1 MPALSAHHDGVDL
14 AYQRFGSTGDPV
26 LLIMGIGA
34 DMLYWHDEF
43 CSGLIGQGFQV
54 ARFDNRDSGEST
66 HLDWA
71 GTPDR
76 RRVGRYPETAPYR
89 LEEMADDAAAV
100 LDALG
105 WPSAHIVGHSMG
117 GLIAQT
123 LAIRH
128 PDRVRSLTCISSTP
142 SPDIGRAR
150 PLTLLRLLRANPAIL
165 TGTPPRGPAD
175 AGERLVRGHRVIGSP
190 GYPLDETW
198 LRHIGELMYRRGG
211 FDPAARA
218 RQGAAI
224 LASGDRRPGLAA
236 LNIPTL
242 ILHGRADP
250 LIRPE
255 AGRATAA
262 AIPNATLVILPGM
275 GHDLPQALWPT
286 IIHHIRTIAN
296 RSETS
301 TGEVV

>member
-1 MPALSAHHDGVDL
+1 MQILKAHHDGVDL
-14 AYQRFGSTGDPV
+14 AYQRFGSTGDPL
-26 LLIMGIGA
+26 LLIMDIGA
-34 DMLYWHDEF
+34 DMLYWHDDF
-43 CSGLIGQGFQV
+43 CKALVGQGFQV

-76 RRVGRYPETAPYR
+76 GRVRRHPQTAPYR
-89 LEEMADDAAAV
+89 LEHMADDAAAV

-117 GLIAQT
+117 AMIALT
-123 LAIRH
+123 LALRH
-128 PDRVRSLTCISSTP
+128 ADRVRSLTCISSTP

-150 PLTLLRLLRANPAIL
+150 LITILRLLRANP
-165 TGTPPRGPAD
+165 TVVSGKPPRGPAD
-175 AGERLVRGHRVIGSP
+175 AGERMLRGHRVIASP
-190 GYPLDETW
+190 GYPLDEIW
-198 LRHIGELMYRRGG
+198 LRRIGELMYERGG

-224 LASGDRRPGLAA
+224 IASGDRRPALGA
-236 LNIPTL
+236 LNVPTL
-242 ILHGRADP
+242 ILHGQADP

-262 AIPNATLVILPGM
+262 AIPNSTFVLMPGM
-275 GHDLPQALWPT
+275 GHDLPQALWPN
-286 IIHHIRTIAN
+286 IIHHIRSIAN
-296 RSETS
+296 QSNS
-301 TGEVV
+301 SIS